1 MDAHPYDVPERTLE
15 PPDDRAA
22 QKRAE
27 AREEAAGILADW
39 AHDHGM
45 DECDGFE

>member
-1 MDAHPYDVPERTLE
+1 MDAHPYDAPERALE
-15 PPDDRAA
+15 PPDDRAT

-39 AHDHGM
+39 AHDHEM
-45 DECDGFE
+45 EARDGFE